1 MLNLVQ
7 SLGYVNS
14 VRHILKSIASMHESS
29 DSQFVRTATGTQSG
43 SDAFDKSRLVVKFL
57 MNLGITSIMQFQIS
71 SRKEN
76 R

>member
-1 MLNLVQ
+1 MRPLEQ
-7 SLGYVNS
+7 SGKLNS
-14 VRHILKSIASMHESS
+14 VRHILKSIASMYESS
-29 DSQFVRTATGTQSG
+29 DSQFVRTAAGTQSG

>member
-1 MLNLVQ
+1 MRPLEQ
-7 SLGYVNS
+7 SGKLNS
-14 VRHILKSIASMHESS
+14 VRHILKSTASMYESS
-29 DSQFVRTATGTQSG
+29 DSQFIRTTTGTQSG
-43 SDAFDKSRLVVKFL
+43 SDTFDKSRLVVKFL